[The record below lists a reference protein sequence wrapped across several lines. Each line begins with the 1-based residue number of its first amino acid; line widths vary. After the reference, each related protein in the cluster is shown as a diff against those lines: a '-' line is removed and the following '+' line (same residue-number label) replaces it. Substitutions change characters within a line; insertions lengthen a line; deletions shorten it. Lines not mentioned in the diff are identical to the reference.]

1 MVLSL
6 IDIRSRLVNIFNAD
20 FEKLD
25 QNNFFVNSLDGKFF
39 IDSSGYANI
48 DKLNMNFDIGNAE
61 LSGTISS
68 TNDLFDN
75 FDMEM
80 IFESTLTENIPWYV
94 AIIGGLPAAASAVV
108 VTEVLEEGLNDI
120 SKTTYSISGDV
131 NNLIVD
137 VKQ

>member
-1 MVLSL
+1 MEELPRQNVWPL
-6 IDIRSRLVNIFNAD
+6 RLFT
-20 FEKLD
+20 
-25 QNNFFVNSLDGKFF
+25 
-39 IDSSGYANI
+39 
-48 DKLNMNFDIGNAE
+48 AE

-68 TNDLFDN
+68 ANDLFDN

>member
-1 MVLSL
+1 
-6 IDIRSRLVNIFNAD
+6 
-20 FEKLD
+20 
-25 QNNFFVNSLDGKFF
+25 
-39 IDSSGYANI
+39 
-48 DKLNMNFDIGNAE
+48 
-61 LSGTISS
+61 
-68 TNDLFDN
+68 
-75 FDMEM
+75 MEM

-131 NNLIVD
+131 KNLIVD

>member
-1 MVLSL
+1 
-6 IDIRSRLVNIFNAD
+6 
-20 FEKLD
+20 
-25 QNNFFVNSLDGKFF
+25 
-39 IDSSGYANI
+39 
-48 DKLNMNFDIGNAE
+48 MNFDIGNAE
-61 LSGTISS
+61 LSGTISY

-131 NNLIVD
+131 KNLIVD